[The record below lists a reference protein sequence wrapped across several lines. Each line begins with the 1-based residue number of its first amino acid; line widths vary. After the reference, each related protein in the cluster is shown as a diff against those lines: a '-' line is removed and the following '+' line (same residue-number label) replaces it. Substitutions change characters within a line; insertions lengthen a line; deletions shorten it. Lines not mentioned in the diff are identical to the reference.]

1 MKIKNLQLWDNLRNS
16 GKKVL
21 VRGLPIAMAGVISI
35 SMLAPTTAYAY
46 VEGENIVRDEDYHTM
61 YRRQEI
67 RDNDVEVIDRMFTE
81 DVTIEEVLAAI
92 EVSDAINS
100 HYPGPNKYINTNLE
114 EVTSLDVLDLKEDLN
129 YAQVRNR
136 ERSYCKSLREE
147 MAAVDAYTL
156 FGNRTVTSTI
166 EKLVCAK
173 VTQLF
178 QGYGMNVKNC
188 RLFIGEDYAFALVSN
203 DKEVCKVNLTGE
215 FFEQLKSL
223 YLTMNGKYM
232 MAVKD
237 MKGIETETEN
247 SFCYNGVN
255 VTDGQS
261 AWLSIG
267 DDVRKEILR
276 EGITYLSLLEEDES
290 IGYDCPDLYSRN
302 KCDKAEEQMLRDLG
316 YTRQQIKKN
325 KEFTLEMSRVM
336 AYTNK

>member
-1 MKIKNLQLWDNLRNS
+1 MKIKNLELWDNFKNS

-21 VRGLPIAMAGVISI
+21 IKGAPMVVAGVIAV

-46 VEGENIVRDEDYHTM
+46 VKGENIVRDEDYHTM
-61 YRRQEI
+61 YQREEI
-67 RDNDVEVIDRMFTE
+67 RANDVEVIDRMFTE
-81 DVTIEEVLAAI
+81 DVTLEEVLAAI

-100 HYPGPNKYINTNLE
+100 HYPGPNQYINTNLE
-114 EVTSLDVLDLKEDLN
+114 EVTSLDVLDLKSELN
-129 YAQVRNR
+129 RAQDRNR
-136 ERSYCKSLREE
+136 EKSYCKSLREE
-147 MAAVDAYTL
+147 MAAVDAFTL
-156 FGNRTVTSTI
+156 FGNRTVTSNI
-166 EKLVCAK
+166 EKLICRK

-178 QGYGMNVKNC
+178 KGYGMNVKNC

-267 DDVRKEILR
+267 DDERKAILR
-276 EGITYLSLLEEDES
+276 EGITYVSLLEEDES

-302 KCDKAEEQMLRDLG
+302 KCDKKEEQFLKDLG
-316 YTRQQIKKN
+316 YTSQQIKKN

-336 AYTNK
+336 SYTNR

>member
-1 MKIKNLQLWDNLRNS
+1 MKIRNLQLWDNL
-16 GKKVL
+16 KKKGERVL
-21 VRGLPIAMAGVISI
+21 VKGAPMVVAGVIAVSV
-35 SMLAPTTAYAY
+35 LCPVTAHAY
-46 VEGENIVRDEDYHTM
+46 VKGENIVRDEDYYTM
-61 YRRQEI
+61 YQRDEI
-67 RDNDVEVIDRMFTE
+67 RSNDVAVIDQMFTQ
-81 DVTIEEVLAAI
+81 DVTIDEVLAAI

-100 HYPGPNKYINTNLE
+100 YYPGPNQYINTNLE
-114 EVTSLDVLDLKEDLN
+114 EVTSLDVLDLKDDLN
-129 YAQVRNR
+129 RAQNRNKDK
-136 ERSYCKSLREE
+136 SYCKSLRDE

-156 FGNRTVTSTI
+156 FGNRTVTYNI

-178 QGYGMNVKNC
+178 QGYGMNVKEC
-188 RLFIGEDYAFALVSN
+188 KLYIGEDYAFALVSN

-232 MAVKD
+232 MAIKD

-255 VTDGQS
+255 VEDGQS

-267 DDVRKEILR
+267 DDERKAILR
-276 EGITYLSLLEEDES
+276 DGIMYLSLLEEDES

-302 KCDKAEEQMLRDLG
+302 KCDKSEVQMLKDLG
-316 YTRQQIKKN
+316 YTKQQINKN

-336 AYTNK
+336 TYTR

>member
-1 MKIKNLQLWDNLRNS
+1 MKIKNLQLWENLRNS

-21 VRGLPIAMAGVISI
+21 VKGAPLVVAGVITVSA
-35 SMLAPTTAYAY
+35 LCPVTAYAY
-46 VEGENIVRDEDYHTM
+46 VKGENIVRDEDYHTM
-61 YRRQEI
+61 YQREEI
-67 RDNDVEVIDRMFTE
+67 RANDVKTIDQMFTE
-81 DVTIEEVLAAI
+81 DVTLEEVLAAI

-100 HYPGPNKYINTNLE
+100 HYPGPNQYINTNLE
-114 EVTSLDVLDLKEDLN
+114 EVTSLDVLELKEDLN
-129 YAQVRNR
+129 KAQDRNR
-136 ERSYCKSLREE
+136 EKFYCKSLREE
-147 MAAVDAYTL
+147 MAAVDAFTL

-166 EKLVCAK
+166 EKLVCEK
-173 VTQLF
+173 VTELF

-232 MAVKD
+232 MAIKD
-237 MKGIETETEN
+237 MAGIETETEN

-267 DDVRKEILR
+267 DDERKAILR
-276 EGITYLSLLEEDES
+276 EGITYASLLEEDES

-302 KCDKAEEQMLRDLG
+302 KCDKSEVKMLKDLG
-316 YTRQQIKKN
+316 YTKQQINKN
-325 KEFTLEMSRVM
+325 KEFTLDMSRVM